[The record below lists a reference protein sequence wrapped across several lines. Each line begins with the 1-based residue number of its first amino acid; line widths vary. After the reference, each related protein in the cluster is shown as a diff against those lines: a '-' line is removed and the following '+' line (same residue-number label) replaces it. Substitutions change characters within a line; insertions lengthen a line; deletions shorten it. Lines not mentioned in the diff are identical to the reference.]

1 MLRFLYMLVCL
12 FFLSPGLFA
21 QDQVKQWSYP
31 YGDSQVSLVQDNPAI
46 LAILVDPAEEDP
58 EQLISNLVRA
68 RSNILEVVRPKLRS
82 TRGYFIFLWKRS

>member
-68 RSNILEVVRPKLRS
+68 SKHHFGSGKAKAQEYPGLFYIP
-82 TRGYFIFLWKRS
+82 